1 LICFEKGALCLT
13 AGGKYPRL
21 AQFFDEEFSFMT
33 TKRQR
38 RSENIKEKK
47 IKKSTKILYLSVIL
61 GGAFILLVLF
71 FITLFNLVFPPV
83 DMDAMKKKERQ
94 VVKIY
99 FSDPQERFLMPEKR
113 YVIKENDAAAQAKE
127 IVKAIL
133 DGSKTGLVNTYPAG
147 VGLRDVKVVDVDT
160 ALVNFSKNLIK
171 LHQGSS
177 TAEMASIY
185 SLTNSITQ
193 NVPTIKK
200 VKILVEG
207 KEVSSI
213 KGHVSTQKAFR
224 PDLELIVAEKEK
236 NS

>member
-1 LICFEKGALCLT
+1 
-13 AGGKYPRL
+13 
-21 AQFFDEEFSFMT
+21 MT

-38 RSENIKEKK
+38 RSENIREKK
-47 IKKSTKILYLSVIL
+47 IKKSTRILYLSLIL

-71 FITLFNLVFPPV
+71 FITLFNLIFPPV
-83 DMDAMKKKERQ
+83 DMEAMKKKEKL

-113 YVIKENDAAAQAKE
+113 YIVKENDIAAQAKE
-127 IVKAIL
+127 IVKAII

-147 VGLRDVKVVDVDT
+147 VVLRDVKVADTDT
-160 ALVNFSKNLIK
+160 ALVNFSKNLVK

-177 TAEMASIY
+177 TAEIASIY

-193 NVPTIKK
+193 NIPAIKK
-200 VKILVEG
+200 VKIVIEG
-207 KEVSSI
+207 KEIPSL
-213 KGHVSTQKAFR
+213 KGHISTLKAFH
-224 PDLELIVAEKEK
+224 PDPELIVAEKEK